1 LLLADS
7 SFDRRQLWNSGGL
20 RRGWRGLLWRVVFVG
35 AGLLIVAWWSRGTGG
50 LFYLPRQRP
59 LIWLGVVVLYPIFSV
74 YPQELMYRT
83 FFFHRYGRLF
93 ARPTSLIAVN
103 GLLFGW
109 SHIIV
114 HHRVAILLASIGGW
128 LFAWTYQRWRS
139 TALVALEHGLY
150 GDFIFSV
157 GIGGMFLNGVRL
169 LSHLFK

>member
-1 LLLADS
+1 
-7 SFDRRQLWNSGGL
+7 
-20 RRGWRGLLWRVVFVG
+20 
-35 AGLLIVAWWSRGTGG
+35 VAWWSRGGSG

-59 LIWLGVVVLYPIFSV
+59 LVWLGVVVLYPLFSV

-93 ARPTSLIAVN
+93 ARPETLIAVN

-114 HHRVAILLASIGGW
+114 HHRVAILLASVGGW
-128 LFAWTYQRWRS
+128 LFAWTYQRSRS

-157 GIGGMFLNGVRL
+157 GIAGMFVNGVRL
-169 LSHLFK
+169 MSRLFK